1 MHYHHYVCIDK
12 NEKYFI
18 VMRKMNFVVIFSGKD
33 VMSDDLYFLPAYAHG
48 CFIPLQVS
56 KTDSYPFDNNEFD
69 T

>member
-1 MHYHHYVCIDK
+1 MHYHHHVCIDK
-12 NEKYFI
+12 HEKYFI

-33 VMSDDLYFLPAYAHG
+33 VRSDDLYFLPASGHG

-56 KTDSYPFDNNEFD
+56 KMDSYHFDNNEFD